1 MISWLQKKSKITA
14 GLTLSALALA
24 VAASTSH
31 AADERVGDFALLD
44 QEGYFHH
51 MAWYDNNKA
60 VAFLVQG
67 NGAEETREALAN
79 FERMKARYESQGIV
93 FMMINPLGQDRA
105 EVAADVAAMGTEI
118 PVLIDDVQ
126 TVSESI
132 GIEFIGET
140 VIYDPK
146 SFRVIYRG
154 DAGMPFND
162 ALAQVAAGDPVSYAL
177 VETDGT
183 PVSYPERDISTV
195 SYEKDVAPIIAEN
208 CASCHREGGIAPFA
222 MNSHAMVQGWSPM
235 IREVMMTK
243 RMPPGQIDP
252 HVGDF
257 RNSYVVPFEDQRKV
271 LDWIAAGSQKD
282 GTTDPLAMLE
292 VPSTEWAFG
301 EPDYVIEISE
311 QAVPATGVLDYRY
324 EFIPIN
330 LPDGKARYVRASQYM
345 PGDRTVLHHTLNALF
360 GPGERP
366 TGRGFLAPA
375 NPNAAHITPYIP
387 GAAPSVEEPNTG
399 GLLQSGSTIG
409 IQLHYTTTGRESK
422 DASRIGL
429 WFYPEDQ
436 IPTERRTGDCACI
449 FTPTWTNIPPYD
461 PNFEQTAEIT
471 IPDDAYV
478 MSFLPHMHFRGKYM
492 RFEAHYPDGTTEL
505 MANVANYNYNWQME
519 YQLVEQKLVPAGTR
533 IVVTGAFDN
542 SAQNKAN
549 PDPARDVPW
558 GDQSWDEM
566 FFGQVYYKFVDQ
578 SRYAAEATAEQAD
591 ANLVSAAQ

>member
-1 MISWLQKKSKITA
+1 MISWLQKKSKTTA

-24 VAASTSH
+24 VAASASH

-126 TVSESI
+126 AVSESI

-183 PVSYPERDISTV
+183 SVSYPERDISTV

-542 SAQNKAN
+542 SVQNKAN

>member
-1 MISWLQKKSKITA
+1 MISWLQKKSKTTA

-24 VAASTSH
+24 VAASASH

-126 TVSESI
+126 AVSESI

-140 VIYDPK
+140 LIYDPK

-195 SYEKDVAPIIAEN
+195 SYEKDIAPIIAEN

-282 GTTDPLAMLE
+282 GTIDPLAMLE
-292 VPSTEWAFG
+292 VPSTAWAFG

-387 GAAPSVEEPNTG
+387 GAAPSVEEPDTG

-578 SRYAAEATAEQAD
+578 SRYAAEATAKQAD

>member
-1 MISWLQKKSKITA
+1 MISWLQKKSKTTA

-24 VAASTSH
+24 VAASASH

-126 TVSESI
+126 AVSESI

-195 SYEKDVAPIIAEN
+195 SYEKDIAPIIAEN
-208 CASCHREGGIAPFA
+208 CASCHRDGGIAPFA

>member
-1 MISWLQKKSKITA
+1 
-14 GLTLSALALA
+14 
-24 VAASTSH
+24 
-31 AADERVGDFALLD
+31 
-44 QEGYFHH
+44 
-51 MAWYDNNKA
+51 
-60 VAFLVQG
+60 
-67 NGAEETREALAN
+67 
-79 FERMKARYESQGIV
+79 
-93 FMMINPLGQDRA
+93 MMINPLGQDRA

-126 TVSESI
+126 AVSESI

-183 PVSYPERDISTV
+183 SVSYPERDISTV

-542 SAQNKAN
+542 SVQNKAN